1 MKLLDTIVGIAYQAG
16 DKILEIYGSG
26 QENIQKKLDH
36 SPVTDADL
44 FADALIRDGILNL
57 SGDYFLKEKSFPLVT
72 EETIVDPVDTLQ
84 TIVSNRFAWIIDPL
98 DGTRDFIAHTGDFA
112 VCIALIDDG
121 APVLGVIHCPVHGI
135 TVGAAQ
141 HEGAFLFTRPEKL
154 ERPKREQQLLCRPIP
169 EDDFILLT
177 SRFRPGSVA
186 AKIQEVFPQC
196 QFQEA
201 GSAYKY
207 ALIALGRADLSV
219 RRAPTSLWDLAAAHC
234 ILNESGGGMVDF
246 QGNPLTYNH
255 GSLLNPPF
263 IAHGA
268 FGTKQHDFL
277 EKVMGILRSFES
289 TV

>member
-1 MKLLDTIVGIAYQAG
+1 MNLLDCIVRIAYQAG

-57 SGDYFLKEKSFPLVT
+57 PSDYFLEEKSFPLVT
-72 EETIVDPVDTLQ
+72 EETIVDPVDTIQ
-84 TIVSNRFAWIIDPL
+84 TIINNRFAWIIDPL

-112 VCIALIDDG
+112 VCIALIEKG
-121 APVLGVIHCPVHGI
+121 SPILGVIHCPVHGI
-135 TVGAAQ
+135 TVGAVQ
-141 HEGAFLFTRPEKL
+141 NQGAFLFSRTHKLGLPIREK
-154 ERPKREQQLLCRPIP
+154 QLFCRPLP
-169 EDDFILLT
+169 QDQFVLLT

-234 ILNESGGGMVDF
+234 ILNECGGGMVDF

-268 FGTKQHDFL
+268 FGSKQQDFL
-277 EKVMGILRSFES
+277 GKVMGILRSFE
-289 TV
+289 TP